1 MYVGMCINPCPESQG
16 PAKASEARQ
25 RAQLLRL
32 PPRSAKV
39 WGHLGL
45 FCFPLL
51 PFASGPRFMGSAGRI
66 SRALSPEKA
75 PKPIRPFNHFY
86 RPLHLERMVK
96 PFINPQKP
104 SARESSLYY
113 LPFCPSQAVPSQGDD
128 EDGHAWRGRCLGL
141 PRIHG
146 LCSAEGL
153 HSPPAALGSNL
164 NEN

>member
-1 MYVGMCINPCPESQG
+1 MYVCMCINPCPESQG
-16 PAKASEARQ
+16 PAKASKARQ
-25 RAQLLRL
+25 WAQLLRL

-66 SRALSPEKA
+66 SCALSPEKA

-104 SARESSLYY
+104 CARESSLYY
-113 LPFCPSQAVPSQGDD
+113 LPFCPSQAVPSQAND
-128 EDGHAWRGRCLGL
+128 EDGRRGGDGAWDSPESTGFALQRGCIPLLLLRA
-141 PRIHG
+141 PI
-146 LCSAEGL
+146 
-153 HSPPAALGSNL
+153 
-164 NEN
+164 